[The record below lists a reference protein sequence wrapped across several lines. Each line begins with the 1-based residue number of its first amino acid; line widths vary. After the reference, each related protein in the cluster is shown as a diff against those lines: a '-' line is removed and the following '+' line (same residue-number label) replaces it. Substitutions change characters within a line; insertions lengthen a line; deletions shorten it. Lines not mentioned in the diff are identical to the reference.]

1 LFYLREN
8 GNVWQHW
15 DADMFGNGVGSEGRG
30 IYGTVTLLRELDAED
45 PEMFRRYHRVD
56 QESFHTI
63 LAMVDPQI
71 HG

>member
-1 LFYLREN
+1 
-8 GNVWQHW
+8 
-15 DADMFGNGVGSEGRG
+15 MFGNGVGSEGRG